1 MSDEGPSFAPA
12 PGGAEH
18 DPAGSGL
25 AGGLTTPAPGA
36 PPVPAAPPAVDLA
49 DVDEPNRVPG
59 GRARAVLTYL
69 ARQIVEDPDGVSVQ
83 VSETRSGVRLEL
95 LVADGDMGRVI
106 GRKGRVAQAIRAVVR
121 AAGARDG
128 INVTVDIVD

>member
-1 MSDEGPSFAPA
+1 MSDEGPSLAPT

-25 AGGLTTPAPGA
+25 AGGLTTPATGA
-36 PPVPAAPPAVDLA
+36 PAVPPTLDLA
-49 DVDEPNRVPG
+49 EVDEPNRVPG

-83 VSETRSGVRLEL
+83 VSETRGGVRLEL

-128 INVTVDIVD
+128 LNVTVDIVD